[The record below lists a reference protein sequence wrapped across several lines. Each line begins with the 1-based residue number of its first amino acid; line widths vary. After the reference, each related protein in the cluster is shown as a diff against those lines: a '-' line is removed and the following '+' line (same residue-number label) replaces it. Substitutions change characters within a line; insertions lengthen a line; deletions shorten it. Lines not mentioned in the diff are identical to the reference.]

1 MIQVL
6 YLGDSTWEKFAYLA
20 CAFETNEI
28 EYDWHPEDTLPSI
41 TSELLKKYDVLCLS
55 DCGVNRIGKSGLI
68 AIEEFVN
75 DSGGLIMFGGW
86 ATFQGIKWHGKIL
99 GGYHGTPVENCLP
112 VHISEEEDNYDS
124 YHGYIMI
131 KKQEHD
137 ILREFD
143 WSDAPTIGGFN
154 KVTPKE
160 GSQTLLAIREI
171 VTKGTDRVEEINL
184 DEKECPL
191 LVIGTYG
198 NGRGI
203 AFTCDPTIHGVGPFV
218 DWGKPTIV
226 TLSNRTTRQLGENY
240 VKLIARMIKWA
251 AKKN

>member
-1 MIQVL
+1 MIRVL

-20 CAFETNEI
+20 CAFETNAI
-28 EYDWHPEDTLPSI
+28 EYEWYPEDQLPSI
-41 TSELLKKYDVLCLS
+41 TLDLLNKYDVLCLS
-55 DCGVNRIGKSGLI
+55 DCGANRIGQSGLI
-68 AIEEFVN
+68 AIEEFVR
-75 DSGGLIMFGGW
+75 DEGGVIMFGGW
-86 ATFQGIKWHGKIL
+86 ETFQGIKWRGEIL
-99 GGYHGTPVENCLP
+99 GSYHGTPVENCLP
-112 VHISEEEDNYDS
+112 VYISEEEDNFDS

-154 KVTPKE
+154 EVTPKE

-171 VTKGTDRVEEINL
+171 MTQGTDRVEEINL
-184 DEKECPL
+184 DEKENPL

-198 NGRGI
+198 DGRGI

-226 TLSNRTTRQLGENY
+226 TLRNGTTRQLGENY
-240 VKLIARMIKWA
+240 VKLITNMIKWA